1 MSNTF
6 KINQVDAFT
15 RKPYNG
21 NPAGVVLDADHLN
34 AKDMQKIANE
44 MNLAETAFVLK
55 PTSEEND
62 LKIRWFSPTQ
72 EVSLCGHATIAAFHV
87 LAEEG
92 HFGLEIDE
100 PQSFMM
106 ETKSGELAVDLDW
119 KDMRPFIRFSLPLP
133 QFFPFPDDITTLCG
147 ALGLSEIELSSK
159 VKPQI
164 TGDGFCYV
172 ALKDYDSLKTLE
184 PNFHLLRKFYDRHNI
199 CGFAVVTTDIGNKD
213 NDWHMRFFAPAL
225 GINEDIVTGSANGA
239 MAVFL
244 LENGFLDEKKGFHSF
259 KGTQGRFVNRTGY
272 VTVIMTV
279 KDGKPED
286 LQICGEAVTVM
297 KGTMKL
303 NVNIPEKF

>member
-1 MSNTF
+1 MSNIF
-6 KINQVDAFT
+6 KIKQVDAFT

-21 NPAGVVLDADHLN
+21 NPAGVVVDADHLS
-34 AKDMQKIANE
+34 ASEMQKIANE
-44 MNLAETAFVLK
+44 MNLAETAFVMK
-55 PTSEEND
+55 PDSEEND
-62 LKIRWFSPTQ
+62 LRIRWFSPSQ

-87 LAEEG
+87 LAEDG
-92 HFGLEIDE
+92 HYGLEIDE
-100 PQSFMM
+100 PQSFMV
-106 ETKSGELAVDLDW
+106 ETKSGSLAVDLDW
-119 KDMRPFIRFSLPLP
+119 KDLRPFIRFSLPIP
-133 QFFPFPDDITTLCG
+133 RFFPFPDDISNLCG
-147 ALGLSEIELSSK
+147 ALGLSEIELSQK

-184 PNFHLLRKFYDRHNI
+184 PNFHLLRKFYDRHDI

-244 LENGFLDEKKGFHSF
+244 LENGFLNDNKAFYSF

-272 VTVIMTV
+272 VTVVMTV
-279 KDGKPED
+279 KDGKAED

-297 KGTMKL
+297 EGSMLL
-303 NVNIPEKF
+303 NANIPEKF